1 MPAKLPKGRVPSH
14 AIGPSPVSPVTRQLV
29 AWSVA
34 RSFGH
39 SVAFW
44 ASDRLIDQASDR
56 MSNRSSKP
64 PARTQSLG
72 LPRLPR
78 VPSHMAVPRDFCRY
92 YQRFPPI
99 AFPFLTFPFPSLSS
113 PTLPSLP
120 FSIPSFPSP
129 FLPSFLPSILRSV
142 LRPPSSA
149 SPLWPKVGSAEP
161 RSVNNFDVHRSPS
174 TSPTMAPS
182 VECSLWWYTKKG
194 WCQNRSVARRI
205 LSLTLTPP

>member
-1 MPAKLPKGRVPSH
+1 MGFYNSCLTPRKAIFCEMSRAKTFFLGRVPSH
-14 AIGPSPVSPVTRQLV
+14 AFGPSPVSPVTRQLV

-34 RSFGH
+34 RSIGR
-39 SVAFW
+39 SVAFR
-44 ASDRLIDQASDR
+44 ASDRLSDQASDR

-78 VPSHMAVPRDFCRY
+78 VPSHVAVPSDFCRC

-120 FSIPSFPSP
+120 FSLPSFPSP
-129 FLPSFLPSILRSV
+129 FLPSFLPSFLRSV
-142 LRPPSSA
+142 LCPPSTA
-149 SPLWPKVGSAEP
+149 SPLLPKVGSAEP
-161 RSVNNFDVHRSPS
+161 RSVNNFDECFQKSIPRVLSQRS
-174 TSPTMAPS
+174 
-182 VECSLWWYTKKG
+182 L
-194 WCQNRSVARRI
+194 
-205 LSLTLTPP
+205 

>member
-1 MPAKLPKGRVPSH
+1 MGFYNSCLTPRNTIFLRDVSSENFFLGRVPSH

-34 RSFGH
+34 RSFGR
-39 SVAFW
+39 SVASR
-44 ASDRLIDQASDR
+44 ASDRLSDQASDR

-78 VPSHMAVPRDFCRY
+78 VPSHVAVPCDFCRC

-113 PTLPSLP
+113 PTLPSLSLLP
-120 FSIPSFPSP
+120 P
-129 FLPSFLPSILRSV
+129 FLPFSLPAFLP
-142 LRPPSSA
+142 PFFPSSR
-149 SPLWPKVGSAEP
+149 P
-161 RSVNNFDVHRSPS
+161 
-174 TSPTMAPS
+174 APS
-182 VECSLWWYTKKG
+182 LFVLPLAS
-194 WCQNRSVARRI
+194 
-205 LSLTLTPP
+205 

>member
-1 MPAKLPKGRVPSH
+1 MTLIFEQVCVHNCPVQRDFLMFFLWGRYLDSGCVFCS
-14 AIGPSPVSPVTRQLV
+14 V

-34 RSFGH
+34 RSIGR
-39 SVAFW
+39 SVAFR
-44 ASDRLIDQASDR
+44 ANDRLSDQASDR

-78 VPSHMAVPRDFCRY
+78 VPNHVAMPCDFCRC

-113 PTLPSLP
+113 PTLPALP
-120 FSIPSFPSP
+120 FSLPSFPSP
-129 FLPSFLPSILRSV
+129 FLPSFLPSFLRSV

-149 SPLWPKVGSAEP
+149 SP
-161 RSVNNFDVHRSPS
+161 H
-174 TSPTMAPS
+174 
-182 VECSLWWYTKKG
+182 
-194 WCQNRSVARRI
+194 VA
-205 LSLTLTPP
+205 